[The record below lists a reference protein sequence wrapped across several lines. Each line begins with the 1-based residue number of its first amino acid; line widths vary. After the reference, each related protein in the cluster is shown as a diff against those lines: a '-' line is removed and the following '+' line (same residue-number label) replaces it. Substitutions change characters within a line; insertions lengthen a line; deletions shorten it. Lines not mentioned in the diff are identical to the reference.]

1 MTPRRE
7 ARGWSPGSLLVKLAI
22 AAMVVA
28 ILGWLFLRSL
38 HSTRAEPYAVD
49 GPRLEGWTIAVES
62 PTDPAAPLV
71 VLRGPQELV
80 SGLFRQVF
88 TRMMESLNAPAAAW
102 IPLVL
107 RSEFDGALGGALT
120 VDQVVEVARGAGLE
134 SAPLVPH
141 CLAHRRVSQP
151 GVTRQVY
158 FAVFESP
165 AFQRFRTSLA
175 ARAAEAGGGTGFE
188 PEALSPV
195 MFVAASDAVFH
206 RWLPIANP
214 EPDCVAP
221 IHVR

>member
-1 MTPRRE
+1 
-7 ARGWSPGSLLVKLAI
+7 
-22 AAMVVA
+22 
-28 ILGWLFLRSL
+28 
-38 HSTRAEPYAVD
+38 
-49 GPRLEGWTIAVES
+49 
-62 PTDPAAPLV
+62 
-71 VLRGPQELV
+71 
-80 SGLFRQVF
+80 
-88 TRMMESLNAPAAAW
+88 MESLNAPAAAW

-120 VDQVVEVARGAGLE
+120 VDEVVEVARGAGLE
-134 SAPLVPH
+134 SAPLEPH

-158 FAVFESP
+158 FAVFRFA
-165 AFQRFRTSLA
+165 AFERFRTSLA